1 MAVLRLA
8 VLSCLLHLGY
18 AGICE
23 NEECEEVKL
32 LQRKRKD
39 NRIKT
44 DGKVPQGLHALDG
57 KSVYL
62 LMPDR
67 FARSGAAAANTS
79 SCSGNGWCNGTLKG
93 ITEHLDYIK
102 GMGFDCIWVTPVV
115 LNLYG
120 PDGQSGYGYHGYW
133 AQDWT
138 RIDPN
143 FGTAEE
149 MKELVEK
156 THEKGMCFILDIV
169 LNHVRPLHS
178 LDDLAMVKPFN
189 ETKYF
194 HLLNISNMTFNE
206 YTVKMKD
213 WPYPTQSIGPGA
225 QCYLDFFPNGTPDG
239 KNNGTYCNNY
249 PGNNYSQEN
258 YYGNRAHGP
267 PELKYCSVGNY
278 DCKGYNKEVSEKGWF
293 YDLGDLNQSVAFVR
307 ENLKKYVMWLVDDFH
322 IDGFRLDT
330 TPYMPHWWLK
340 EVQDM
345 LYELDNPLHILGEV
359 TASNISFHASYQLQA
374 DHSVLGGMENFPLV
388 YAAVPGYCGWPNEL
402 LSPVAQF
409 NLTYLAR
416 FTREQQNS
424 GLYSNTDLL
433 MNMMDNQDEMPIA
446 ALSHTLNE
454 TGGCQDDVH
463 LILNAWSWLF
473 FAKGM
478 PMLTWGDEQGNTV
491 YRESMWTFH
500 WNTSTWQYHLIKKMN
515 HIRHEYGL
523 HSKSMTIP
531 ELLCQEQEK
540 CGSDQ
545 FVFYRGPKVS
555 EESVWVFTNNL
566 PQTTAK
572 VTYYV
577 DLPEPPQ
584 HYHWHNIFD
593 DEQNWRRDDCGFVE
607 TGNTKPLILV
617 LKHGDKQH
625 DKKRHESQQT
635 A

>member
-1 MAVLRLA
+1 
-8 VLSCLLHLGY
+8 
-18 AGICE
+18 
-23 NEECEEVKL
+23 
-32 LQRKRKD
+32 
-39 NRIKT
+39 
-44 DGKVPQGLHALDG
+44 
-57 KSVYL
+57 
-62 LMPDR
+62 
-67 FARSGAAAANTS
+67 
-79 SCSGNGWCNGTLKG
+79 
-93 ITEHLDYIK
+93 
-102 GMGFDCIWVTPVV
+102 MGFDCIWVTPVV

-213 WPYPTQSIGPGA
+213 WPPHSGQT
-225 QCYLDFFPNGTPDG
+225 NG
-239 KNNGTYCNNY
+239 NNY

-278 DCKGYNKEVSEKGWF
+278 DCKGYNEEVSEKGWF

-307 ENLKKYVMWLVDDFH
+307 ENLKKYDFH

-345 LYELDNPLHILGEV
+345 LYDSWLGELDGDMAPTPSIIGTTTKESFGGGLSEGAELDNPLHILGEV
-359 TASNISFHASYQLQA
+359 TASNISFHASYQLQD

-388 YAAVPGYCGWPNEL
+388 YTAVPGYCGWPNQL

-416 FTREQQNS
+416 FTREQQNLGAKNS

-454 TGGCQDDVH
+454 TGDALIHLNLPLLMGAECTQDVGFLQSFLAEIWKRGCQDDVH

-540 CGSDQ
+540 CGS
-545 FVFYRGPKVS
+545 VS

-566 PQTTAK
+566 PQTTETT

-593 DEQNWRRDDCGFVE
+593 DEQNWRRDDCGFVG
-607 TGNTKPLILV
+607 TSNTKPLILV
-617 LKHGDKQH
+617 LKHGNKQH